1 MKEVEELKEEALY
14 RNKQP
19 KMYLWDWSQVNNES
33 ARLENMVASHLL
45 KFTHYLRDAQ
55 GWKTELFYWRDIDG
69 REIDFVV
76 SVDGELWLAIEVKS
90 SDKDIAPPLIY
101 FKKKTGVK
109 FAYQLVDKSGVDVL
123 KDGIRIMSVEKFLS
137 GLV

>member
-1 MKEVEELKEEALY
+1 MRV
-14 RNKQP
+14 
-19 KMYLWDWSQVNNES
+19 
-33 ARLENMVASHLL
+33 LENMVASHLL

-55 GWKTELFYWRDIDG
+55 GWKAELFYWWDIDG

-76 SVDGELWLAIEVKS
+76 SVDGELWFAVEVKS
-90 SDKDIAPPLIY
+90 SDKEIAAPLAY
-101 FKKKTGVK
+101 FKKKTGIK
-109 FAYQLVDKSGVDVL
+109 FAYQLVDKRGIDAR